1 MKKTTALLLTLLAVA
16 MFVCVF
22 ALPLASAAEKGTWTG
37 WITDSSCGAKGAKAE
52 HRDCA
57 LKCLNDGGTLVFYET
72 GNHKIYKIENQEQA
86 KQHLGH
92 EVVVTG
98 EVADGTYILIDSITS
113 SGK

>member
-1 MKKTTALLLTLLAVA
+1 MKKTTVLLLTLLAVA
-16 MFVCVF
+16 VF
-22 ALPLASAAEKGTWTG
+22 ALPTAGAAEKGTWTG

-57 LKCLNDGGTLVFYET
+57 LKCLNEGGKLVFYDNET
-72 GNHKIYKIENQEQA
+72 QKIYKIENQELA

-98 EVADGTYILIDSITS
+98 EVLDGTYIKVESIVR